1 MCFRI
6 FVPMLVPMLVSM
18 LVSMLVFMFMPM
30 LMLMPKISIIT
41 SKSTLNCTFA
51 SVRYLKL
58 DENYV

>member
-1 MCFRI
+1 
-6 FVPMLVPMLVSM
+6 MLVPMLVSM

>member
-1 MCFRI
+1 MCFRMLVLMLMLV
-6 FVPMLVPMLVSM
+6 FVPMLMS
-18 LVSMLVFMFMPM
+18 
-30 LMLMPKISIIT
+30 KISIIT